1 MHTRLALAVSAALAC
16 FVAPLAIAAPAS
28 AGPVFHLVFNGR
40 VAIGSWTTCPQ
51 PRLGDRC
58 LDTVV
63 IASDAKTYENSD
75 QPTGGHFL
83 HSRGDR
89 VILRHF
95 WYTMTEFEGELFP
108 ETTKESFGGTDVG
121 VSVSI
126 ANRLTSASA
135 VAPSIPMRTFDYV
148 TGEESEET
156 GSVSVTGQPAGPLEP
171 IREGGRSSTRDYL
184 MKSSTKGWSRMATAS
199 GTDGGAPIAG
209 AVFTDET
216 VMYSVRQAELS
227 VYKGRPTG

>member
-1 MHTRLALAVSAALAC
+1 MRTRVALSVAAALA
-16 FVAPLAIAAPAS
+16 AAIATLGLASPAS

-51 PRLGDRC
+51 PKVGDTC

-63 IASDAKTYENSD
+63 IASDAKSYENSD

-83 HSRGDR
+83 HSKGDR

-95 WYTMTEFEGELFP
+95 WYTITEFEGELFP
-108 ETTKESFGGTDVG
+108 RTTRESFGGTDVG

-126 ANRLTSASA
+126 TNRLTRASA

-148 TGEESEET
+148 NDTESEET
-156 GSVSVTGQPAGPLEP
+156 GSVSVTWQPAGPLEP
-171 IREGGRSSTRDYL
+171 VREGGRTSTRDYL
-184 MKSSTKGWSRMATAS
+184 MKSSTKGWSRMATAG

-209 AVFTDET
+209 SVVQRET

-227 VYKGRPTG
+227 VYKGQPAG